1 MINVLVT
8 GASGNVGKEVMNA
21 LYNYKDISVIS
32 AVNSIEQLA
41 KTKEAVLFDFM
52 DESTWDNALDGV
64 DKLFLMRPPAIS
76 DVKTYLFPVID
87 RALEKG
93 IKQIVFLSLQG
104 VQFNPLTP
112 HFKVEK
118 YLKKRKAP
126 YTFIRPNFF
135 MQNLSTFYADDIKQ
149 RDEIFLPAGSGKT
162 AFVDTRDI
170 GAVIAKTMQGDSH
183 IGKAY
188 TLSGPE
194 SLDYYQIAGIL
205 SDELKRPITYR
216 NPSVQQ
222 YVERLRAVQ
231 TNQDFIKVQ
240 KMLYFVVRHNFSSG
254 TTNNI
259 RTLLGREPISFK
271 QFAHD
276 YSDSWQLSRDQN

>member
-1 MINVLVT
+1 MINILVT
-8 GASGNVGKEVMNA
+8 GASGNVGKEVIHA
-21 LYNYKDISVIS
+21 LNNYKDIRVIS
-32 AVNSIEQLA
+32 AVNSKAQVA
-41 KTKEAVLFDFM
+41 KTREAVLFNFM
-52 DESTWDNALDGV
+52 DESTWDKALEGV

-118 YLKKRKAP
+118 YLKKRKAL

-135 MQNLSTFYADDIKQ
+135 MQNLSTFYADDIKK
-149 RDEIFLPAGSGKT
+149 RDEIFLPAGNGKT
-162 AFVDTRDI
+162 AFIDTRDI
-170 GAVIAKTMQGDSH
+170 GAVVAKTMQSDSH

-188 TLSGPE
+188 TLSGSE
-194 SLDYYQIAGIL
+194 SLDYYQVASIL
-205 SDELKRPITYR
+205 SDELNRTITYR

-222 YVERLRAVQ
+222 YVDRLT
-231 TNQDFIKVQ
+231 TNQTDEDFIKVQ
-240 KMLYFVVRHNFSSG
+240 KMLYFVVRHNFSAG
-254 TTNNI
+254 TTDDI
-259 RTLLGREPISFK
+259 YKLLGRKPITFK

-276 YSDSWQLSRDQN
+276 YVKNW